1 MTELITKYNWTSV
14 GLFVGLIIIA
24 HFFTTSPYDW
34 RTNTISELASQQ
46 YQYRWIMKIGFILF
60 GGILA
65 IGITNKLINGNGK
78 LVTELP
84 IMIYGLA
91 ILISG
96 LYSTKPIVDGIE
108 YSELESKIHSYS
120 AQIAGMAFSIGLL
133 IYGFTETNTNLKII
147 HFVTFAFV
155 VGFSALFGIMDS
167 NVGII
172 QRVMLIKR
180 QWGYHYTLMKT
191 KKKVE
196 AEMSLNLPGLNKAP
210 EKRFFRDGGVHS
222 PGEA

>member
-1 MTELITKYNWTSV
+1 
-14 GLFVGLIIIA
+14 
-24 HFFTTSPYDW
+24 
-34 RTNTISELASQQ
+34 
-46 YQYRWIMKIGFILF
+46 MKIGFILF

-120 AQIAGMAFSIGLL
+120 AQIAGIAFSIGLL
-133 IYGFTETNTNLKII
+133 RACLEI
-147 HFVTFAFV
+147 
-155 VGFSALFGIMDS
+155 LFFECL
-167 NVGII
+167 V
-172 QRVMLIKR
+172 
-180 QWGYHYTLMKT
+180 
-191 KKKVE
+191 
-196 AEMSLNLPGLNKAP
+196 
-210 EKRFFRDGGVHS
+210 F
-222 PGEA
+222 

>member
-1 MTELITKYNWTSV
+1 MHSAKKMTELIKKYNWTSV

-46 YQYRWIMKIGFILF
+46 YHYRWIMKIGFILF

-96 LYSTKPIVDGIE
+96 LCSTKPIVDEIE

-120 AQIAGMAFSIGLL
+120 AQIAGMSFSIGLL

-172 QRVMLIKR
+172 QRVMYLGSFVWLTIFYN
-180 QWGYHYTLMKT
+180 QIN
-191 KKKVE
+191 E
-196 AEMSLNLPGLNKAP
+196 ASG
-210 EKRFFRDGGVHS
+210 
-222 PGEA
+222 

>member
-14 GLFVGLIIIA
+14 GLFVVAIIVA
-24 HFFTTSPYDW
+24 HFFATNPYDW
-34 RTNTISELASQQ
+34 RANTISELASQN

-60 GGILA
+60 GGILV

-78 LVTELP
+78 LLTELP
-84 IMIYGLA
+84 ILIYGLA

-155 VGFSALFGIMDS
+155 VGFSTLFGIMDS

-172 QRVMLIKR
+172 QRVMYIGSFVWL
-180 QWGYHYTLMKT
+180 TLFYNQIN
-191 KKKVE
+191 E
-196 AEMSLNLPGLNKAP
+196 ASG
-210 EKRFFRDGGVHS
+210 
-222 PGEA
+222 

>member
-1 MTELITKYNWTSV
+1 MTELIAKYNWTSV
-14 GLFVGLIIIA
+14 GLFVVVIIFA
-24 HFFTTSPYDW
+24 HFFTTNPYDW
-34 RTNTISELASQQ
+34 SANTISELASQN

-65 IGITNKLINGNGK
+65 IGIINKLINGNGK
-78 LVTELP
+78 LLTELP
-84 IMIYGLA
+84 ILIYGLA

-147 HFVTFAFV
+147 HFLTFAFV
-155 VGFSALFGIMDS
+155 VGFSALFGIMNS

-172 QRVMLIKR
+172 QRIMYLGSFVWLSSFYNQIN
-180 QWGYHYTLMKT
+180 
-191 KKKVE
+191 E
-196 AEMSLNLPGLNKAP
+196 ANG
-210 EKRFFRDGGVHS
+210 
-222 PGEA
+222 

>member
-120 AQIAGMAFSIGLL
+120 AQIAGIAFSIGLL

-172 QRVMLIKR
+172 QRVMYL
-180 QWGYHYTLMKT
+180 G
-191 KKKVE
+191 
-196 AEMSLNLPGLNKAP
+196 SLG
-210 EKRFFRDGGVHS
+210 
-222 PGEA
+222 

>member
-14 GLFVGLIIIA
+14 GLFVVFIIVA
-24 HFFTTSPYDW
+24 HFFTTNPYDW
-34 RTNTISELASQQ
+34 RANTISELASQN
-46 YQYRWIMKIGFILF
+46 YQYRWVMKIGFILF

-65 IGITNKLINGNGK
+65 IGIINKLINGNGK
-78 LVTELP
+78 LLTELP
-84 IMIYGLA
+84 ILIYGFA
-91 ILISG
+91 VLISG
-96 LYSTKPIVDGIE
+96 LYSTKPILDGIE

-155 VGFSALFGIMDS
+155 VGFSALFGMMDS

-172 QRVMLIKR
+172 QRIMYLGSFVWL
-180 QWGYHYTLMKT
+180 TLFYNQIN
-191 KKKVE
+191 E
-196 AEMSLNLPGLNKAP
+196 ACG
-210 EKRFFRDGGVHS
+210 
-222 PGEA
+222 

>member
-1 MTELITKYNWTSV
+1 MTELITKYNWTSI
-14 GLFVGLIIIA
+14 GLFVVVIIVA
-24 HFFTTSPYDW
+24 HFFTTNPYDW
-34 RTNTISELASQQ
+34 RANTISELASQN

-78 LVTELP
+78 LLTELP
-84 IMIYGLA
+84 ILIYGLA

-155 VGFSALFGIMDS
+155 GGFSALFGIMDS
-167 NVGII
+167 YVGII
-172 QRVMLIKR
+172 QRIMYLGSFVWLTSFYNQIN
-180 QWGYHYTLMKT
+180 
-191 KKKVE
+191 E
-196 AEMSLNLPGLNKAP
+196 ASG
-210 EKRFFRDGGVHS
+210 
-222 PGEA
+222 

>member
-14 GLFVGLIIIA
+14 GLFVLFIIVA
-24 HFFTTSPYDW
+24 HFFTTNPYDW
-34 RTNTISELASQQ
+34 RANTISELASQK
-46 YQYRWIMKIGFILF
+46 YQYRWIMKTGFILF
-60 GGILA
+60 GGVLA
-65 IGITNKLINGNGK
+65 IGITNKLINGDGK
-78 LVTELP
+78 LLTELP
-84 IMIYGLA
+84 ILIYALA
-91 ILISG
+91 IMISG

-155 VGFSALFGIMDS
+155 VLFSALFGIMDS

-172 QRVMLIKR
+172 QRVMYSVSFVWLTLFYNQIK
-180 QWGYHYTLMKT
+180 
-191 KKKVE
+191 E
-196 AEMSLNLPGLNKAP
+196 ASG
-210 EKRFFRDGGVHS
+210 
-222 PGEA
+222 

>member
-24 HFFTTSPYDW
+24 HFFTTSPYNW
-34 RTNTISELASQQ
+34 RINTISELASQH
-46 YQYRWIMKIGFILF
+46 YQYRWIMKTGFILF
-60 GGILA
+60 GGVLA
-65 IGITNKLINGNGK
+65 IGITNKLINGDGK
-78 LVTELP
+78 LLTELP
-84 IMIYGLA
+84 ILIYALA
-91 ILISG
+91 IMISG

-155 VGFSALFGIMDS
+155 VLFSALFGIMDS
-167 NVGII
+167 NIGII
-172 QRVMLIKR
+172 QRIMYLGSFVWL
-180 QWGYHYTLMKT
+180 TLFYNQIN
-191 KKKVE
+191 E
-196 AEMSLNLPGLNKAP
+196 ASG
-210 EKRFFRDGGVHS
+210 
-222 PGEA
+222 